1 MEGTQAESSTCLCD
15 EQVVV
20 AALNKVS
27 DESRAAFFEKHS
39 QLRAQSS
46 AVGEALP
53 EITREG
59 VLAIV
64 QEAVQSAEAELVSS
78 PKNGLQIEVSCASNL
93 QTLCDDLDSCRNR
106 ESRDSM

>member
-1 MEGTQAESSTCLCD
+1 VEGTQADRSTCLCN

-27 DESRAAFFEKHS
+27 DESRAAFFEKHL

-59 VLAIV
+59 ILAIV
-64 QEAVQSAEAELVSS
+64 QEAVQSAEAELVCS
-78 PKNGLQIEVSCASNL
+78 PTHPLQIKVSCA
-93 QTLCDDLDSCRNR
+93 
-106 ESRDSM
+106 